1 MATSINQ
8 ITAPRVDFLD
18 QRTGKI
24 SREWYMFLYNLYTV
38 VGSGTGVVPVTG
50 GGTGLSTIPTN
61 GQLLIG
67 NGTGYTLNTLGFGA
81 GISVT
86 NGSGTITVANTG
98 VLSNIAG
105 AGIAVSGAT
114 GNVTIAN
121 TGVLSFAG
129 GTTGLTPAAAT
140 TGAVTLAGK
149 LVIANGGT
157 NSTAIPTA
165 GAIAYGSGSA
175 YAFTSAGSSGQVLTS
190 AGAGTPTWTTPTV
203 GTVTSVG
210 LSLPSQFTVT
220 NSPVTSSGTL
230 TGSWNNQTANYV
242 LAGPT
247 TGAAAAPTFRA
258 LVSGDIPSLSYVTS
272 VTGTAPVV
280 SSGGLT
286 PAISM
291 AAANTST
298 NGYLTSTDWNTF
310 NNKQPAGTYVTS
322 VAVASSNG
330 FAGTSSGGATPTLTL
345 TTSISGILYGNGT
358 ALAAATISAPLGYS
372 AGTLSITQAGTANNG
387 YLSSTDWNTFN
398 NKGSGTVTAVSV
410 VSANGFAGTSSGGAT
425 PALTLSTTI
434 TGLLKGNGTAISA
447 ATSGTDYAPATSG
460 TSILYG
466 NGSGGFSN
474 VTVGSGLSFSAGTL
488 SASSGTAP
496 ATKTADFTV
505 SATETWLINNK
516 SGSTCT
522 VTLPAASAYTGREL
536 TFKNMQAQS
545 LVSASSNV
553 VPIDSTVAGTAILLN
568 VVGNWA
574 TMVSDGTNWV
584 IMQAAS
590 NNNLLL
596 E

>member
-1 MATSINQ
+1 MATSTNQ
-8 ITAPRVDFLD
+8 ITAPRVDLID
-18 QRTGKI
+18 ERTGKI
-24 SREWYMFLYNLYTV
+24 TREWYMFLYNLYTIT
-38 VGSGTGVVPVTG
+38 GAGTGITAVIN
-50 GGTGLSTIPTN
+50 GGTGLGTIPSN

-105 AGIAVSGAT
+105 AGISVSGTT
-114 GNVTIAN
+114 GNVTITN
-121 TGVLSFAG
+121 TGVRSWSG

-140 TGAVTLAGK
+140 TGAVTLAGT
-149 LVIANGGT
+149 LVVANGGT
-157 NSTAIPTA
+157 NGSATPTA
-165 GAIAYGSGSA
+165 GAVAYGSGTA
-175 YAFTSAGSSGQVLTS
+175 YAFTAAGTTNQALLS
-190 AGAGTPTWTTPTV
+190 AGAGTPTW
-203 GTVTSVG
+203 
-210 LSLPSQFTVT
+210 
-220 NSPVTSSGTL
+220 NTL
-230 TGSWNNQTANYV
+230 TSGS
-242 LAGPT
+242 
-247 TGAAAAPTFRA
+247 
-258 LVSGDIPSLSYVTS
+258 S
-272 VTGTAPVV
+272 
-280 SSGGLT
+280 
-286 PAISM
+286 
-291 AAANTST
+291 
-298 NGYLTSTDWNTF
+298 
-310 NNKQPAGTYVTS
+310 
-322 VAVASSNG
+322 
-330 FAGTSSGGATPTLTL
+330 
-345 TTSISGILYGNGT
+345 ILYGNGSG
-358 ALAAATISAPLGYS
+358 LFSNVTIGSGVS
-372 AGTLSITQAGTANNG
+372 FVGGTLSATGTG
-387 YLSSTDWNTFN
+387 
-398 NKGSGTVTAVSV
+398 GTVTSVSV
-410 VSANGFAGTSSGGAT
+410 VSANGFAGTVATATTT
-425 PALTLSTTI
+425 PAITLTTTI

-505 SATETWLINNK
+505 GATETWLINNK

-522 VTLPAASAYTGREL
+522 VTLPAASSYTGREL

-553 VPIDSTVAGTAILLN
+553 VPIDSTTAGTAILLN